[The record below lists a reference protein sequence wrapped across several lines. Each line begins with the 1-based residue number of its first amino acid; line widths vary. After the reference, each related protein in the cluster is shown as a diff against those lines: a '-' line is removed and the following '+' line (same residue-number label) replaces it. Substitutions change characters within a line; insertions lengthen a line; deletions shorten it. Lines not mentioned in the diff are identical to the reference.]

1 MADEAIKKPES
12 KGTMAER
19 TRDRRTYI
27 PRVDIYSENE
37 NLYLVAD
44 MPGADESTVSITLD
58 KDVLTIEGTVDEPTS
73 AGRKLSHGEY
83 GIGDYYRAFTLSEE
97 IDREKIEA
105 SMKNGVLRV
114 CLPKAEPHK
123 TKKIAIHAGL

>member
-58 KDVLTIEGTVDEPTS
+58 KDVLTIEGSVDEPS
-73 AGRKLSHGEY
+73 INGRKLIYGEY
-83 GIGDYYRAFTLSEE
+83 GIGDYYRSFTLSEE

-105 SMKNGVLRV
+105 SIKNGVLRV
-114 CLPKAEPHK
+114 ILPKAEPHK
-123 TKKIAIHAGL
+123 TKKIAIHAG

>member
-12 KGTMAER
+12 KGTMTER
-19 TRDRRTYI
+19 TRDRRTYV

-58 KDVLTIEGTVDEPTS
+58 KDVLTIEGSVDEPIS
-73 AGRKLSHGEY
+73 NGRKLSHGEY
-83 GIGDYYRAFTLSEE
+83 GIGDYYRSFTLSEE

-114 CLPKAEPHK
+114 YLPKAEPHK
-123 TKKIAIHAGL
+123 TKKISIHAG

>member
-1 MADEAIKKPES
+1 MADEAITKS
-12 KGTMAER
+12 DVKGGVTER
-19 TRDRRTYI
+19 TRDGRTYI
-27 PRVDIYSENE
+27 PRVDIYTEKE

-58 KDVLTIEGTVDEPTS
+58 KDILTIEGHVDEKTIN
-73 AGRKLSHGEY
+73 GRKLSHAEY
-83 GIGDYYRAFTLSEE
+83 GIGDYFRSFTLSDE

-114 CLPKAEPHK
+114 YLPKAEPHK
-123 TKKIAIHAGL
+123 TKKIAIHAG

>member
-1 MADEAIKKPES
+1 MADEAIKKTETQ
-12 KGTMAER
+12 GTITER

-27 PRVDIYSENE
+27 PRVDIYTENE

-58 KDVLTIEGTVDEPTS
+58 KDILTIEGAVEAATNN
-73 AGRKLSHGEY
+73 GRKTSHAEY
-83 GIGDYYRAFTLSEE
+83 GIGDYYRSFTLSDE

-114 CLPKAEPHK
+114 YLPKAEPHK
-123 TKKIAIHAGL
+123 TKKIAIHAG